1 MAELAWPTKWLIL
14 IGALLS
20 TVGAGLQSL
29 TGYCVSI
36 MLSVHVIHYYRAPR
50 LLQAIARDNLIPFL
64 KVFGYSSGQG
74 EPTYALIFTVIM
86 SELGVLIA
94 SVDAVAPILSMW
106 VWLH

>member
-1 MAELAWPTKWLIL
+1 MVAELAWPTRWLIL

-29 TGYCVSI
+29 TGYFNYEH
-36 MLSVHVIHYYRAPR
+36 HVICSHDPLLYRAPR

-64 KVFGYSSGQG
+64 KVFGYSSAQG
-74 EPTYALIFTVIM
+74 EPTYALIFTVFM

-106 VWLH
+106 V